1 MAVSLSEGLT
11 RNAIA
16 LHARE
21 CWAVW
26 GLTVQLTHTCDI
38 TVKDEYIYGVGAV
51 SYTHLRAH
59 ETA

>member
-38 TVKDEYIYGVGAV
+38 IVKDEYIYGVGGGGGG
-51 SYTHLRAH
+51 
-59 ETA
+59 ETELFAEI